1 MMAVPSI
8 FPLFSS
14 SFAQFS
20 RCFAQMDADYSGFL
34 SRDEV
39 GDLLE
44 HVYGV
49 FHHLVSPPFRHRFAT
64 ILMLFLPLRSHA
76 VFTTCVYY
84 HRFDVVFAW
93 LK

>member
-49 FHHLVSPPFRHRFAT
+49 FHHLVSPPFRHHFD
-64 ILMLFLPLRSHA
+64 A
-76 VFTTCVYY
+76 VFTTAFSCCV
-84 HRFDVVFAW
+84 HNMCLLPPF
-93 LK
+93 